1 MTDTIQLAANLLFPE
16 NGQQVRDV
24 KFFDVGSS
32 RVTAAQLAEQIVRAE
47 AAIRS
52 GNAKAVED
60 VEDYLTS

>member
-16 NGQQVRDV
+16 NGQQVRDI

-32 RVTAAQLAEQIVRAE
+32 NITAAQLAEQVMRAE

-52 GNAKAVED
+52 GNSKPIDD
-60 VEDYLTS
+60 VEEYLTS